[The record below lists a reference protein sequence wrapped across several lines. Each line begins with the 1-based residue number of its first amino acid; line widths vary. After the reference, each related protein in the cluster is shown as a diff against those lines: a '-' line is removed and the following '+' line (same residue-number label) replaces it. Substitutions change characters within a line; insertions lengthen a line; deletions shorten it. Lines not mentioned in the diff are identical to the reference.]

1 MMALCLSYM
10 YMKIVHKLPMT
21 YRLLLVILFAVF
33 TSCDRGPVPDS
44 SWLPE
49 MVDVSVEPGVYGAV
63 LSAKVK
69 GEFQYGCEYGF
80 YYGTTETDLQKIQ
93 SPCQDGVVS
102 TTLTDLLPDT
112 KYFFKAYVT
121 NGRLETCSN
130 TMIFKTLPEN
140 NLPDQP
146 AEPDDPADPEP
157 DDPQLPS
164 VEYEFS
170 LPYHELV
177 VNPSFNG
184 GINFTTIGNVRF
196 EAIVPEEYDWIWTE
210 YAGMRNVHLYVMYN
224 CTGADRSCEIVFRSL
239 DHDCQHVLNVTQ
251 QHYEPIIINKSYKQD
266 SFPLYTGYYG
276 SDQGI
281 AVTVDENGHA
291 YILDWITVVT
301 YFDYVKVQLAENNT
315 SQTRMARIKLSSTP
329 EQSLYFLY
337 QTPKQ

>member
-1 MMALCLSYM
+1 
-10 YMKIVHKLPMT
+10 MT
-21 YRLLLVILFAVF
+21 YRFLLAVLLAVF
-33 TSCDRGPVPDS
+33 ASCDRAPMPDA
-44 SWLPE
+44 SWLPDI
-49 MVDVSVEPGVYGAV
+49 VDVSVEPGVYSTV
-63 LSAKVK
+63 LSAKVN
-69 GEFQYGCEYGF
+69 GEIQHGCECGF

-93 SPCQDGVVS
+93 SPCQDGVVNTS
-102 TTLTDLLPDT
+102 LTDLLPDT

-146 AEPDDPADPEP
+146 AEPEP
-157 DDPQLPS
+157 DGSEPQSPS
-164 VEYEFS
+164 IEYEFS

-266 SFPLYTGYYG
+266 SFPVYTGYYG
-276 SDQGI
+276 SDLGI
-281 AVTVDENGHA
+281 AVTVDENGHP

-301 YFDYVKVQLAENNT
+301 YSDYIKVQLAENNT
-315 SQTRMARIKLSSTP
+315 SQIRIARIKVECKQETL
-329 EQSLYFLY
+329 LYFLY
-337 QTPKQ
+337 QTPKP

>member
-1 MMALCLSYM
+1 
-10 YMKIVHKLPMT
+10 MT
-21 YRLLLVILFAVF
+21 YRFLLAVLLAVF
-33 TSCDRGPVPDS
+33 VSCDRAPMPDA

-63 LSAKVK
+63 LSAKVV
-69 GEFQYGCEYGF
+69 GEFQDACGYGF
-80 YYGTTETDLQKIQ
+80 YYGITETDLRKIS
-93 SPCQDGVVS
+93 SPCENGMVNSDVS
-102 TTLTDLLPDT
+102 GLLPGT
-112 KYFFKAYVT
+112 KYYFRAYVS
-121 NGRLETCSN
+121 NGVTERFSPI
-130 TMIFKTLPEN
+130 MVFMTLPEDH
-140 NLPDQP
+140 LSDQP
-146 AEPDDPADPEP
+146 TEPDDPADPEP

-266 SFPLYTGYYG
+266 SFPVYTGYYG
-276 SDQGI
+276 SDLGI

-315 SQTRMARIKLSSTP
+315 SQIRIARIKVECKQETL
-329 EQSLYFLY
+329 LYFLY
-337 QTPKQ
+337 QTPKS